1 MKKLPIILSTVLL
14 AVVAQSATVT
24 WTSGDLGVASEIS
37 NVKAYYYVINEATYN
52 ELAGLS
58 QNELYARY
66 FAPDNGASAAQTV
79 TAAKD
84 WFDETSANWTQ
95 TDATEP
101 AYIVAIYVGDGEGG
115 SQNYLL
121 ASTAKGYADGSGDP
135 GAGDSGGLI
144 SAAERE
150 TATNSGIAT
159 AAYARNNNS
168 WAAVP
173 EPTTV
178 ALLALGLA
186 AVGLKRKVA

>member
-14 AVVAQSATVT
+14 AVAAQSATVT

-66 FAPDNGASAAQTV
+66 FAPDNGASADQTV
-79 TAAKD
+79 AAAQD
-84 WFDETSANWTQ
+84 WFGETSANWTQ
-95 TDATEP
+95 TNAEEP
-101 AYIVAIYVGDGEGG
+101 AYVVAIYVGDSTGG
-115 SQNYLL
+115 SQDYLL
-121 ASTAKGYADGSGDP
+121 ASTAKGYDDNAGAPGESGLTPAD
-135 GAGDSGGLI
+135 
-144 SAAERE
+144 EV
-150 TATNSGIAT
+150 ATNSGIAT